1 MIQPALATCGR
12 TARIV
17 EAILDG
23 VETPVDRAH
32 IAACATCGRESARAL
47 RFTRS
52 LPAAAAAV
60 ADAIPDPVLLRRQHV
75 GVRIGRFNLRMAP
88 LATLAGAVAVGL
100 LIAAVIG
107 TRSHPPASPL
117 ANAFASAAMATE
129 GLAPLGFVCGSIDVE
144 TLCRSAAPDHVH
156 LVTLTVT
163 DGFVVGVEARIEST
177 DGTDLD
183 LRGVDDLLARI
194 AAAVLTPD
202 VRTAA
207 TGWIRDAYPTCGA
220 SCSSDREEIGLA
232 MARESQSVTLTL
244 RER

>member
-1 MIQPALATCGR
+1 MIQRGLARCGR
-12 TARIV
+12 TSRIV
-17 EAILDG
+17 AAILDG

-32 IAACATCGRESARAL
+32 IAACAMCGRESERAVS
-47 RFTRS
+47 FTRS
-52 LPAAAAAV
+52 LPIAAAAV
-60 ADAIPDPVLLRRQHV
+60 GDGIPDPVLLRRQQF
-75 GVRIGRFNLRMAP
+75 GVRIGGYLRMGP
-88 LATLAGAVAVGL
+88 VATLAGAVAVGL
-100 LIAAVIG
+100 LVATVIG
-107 TRSHPPASPL
+107 TRSQPPASPL
-117 ANAFASAAMATE
+117 PNAFASPSTATE
-129 GLAPLGFVCGSIDVE
+129 GLAPLGFVCGSMDVE

-163 DGFVVGVEARIEST
+163 DGLVVGVEARIEST

-207 TGWIRDAYPTCGA
+207 TDWIRDAYPTCGG

-232 MARESQSVTLTL
+232 MARERHSVTLTL

>member
-1 MIQPALATCGR
+1 
-12 TARIV
+12 
-17 EAILDG
+17 
-23 VETPVDRAH
+23 
-32 IAACATCGRESARAL
+32 
-47 RFTRS
+47 
-52 LPAAAAAV
+52 
-60 ADAIPDPVLLRRQHV
+60 LLRRQQF
-75 GVRIGRFNLRMAP
+75 GVRIGGFDLRMAP
-88 LATLAGAVAVGL
+88 VATLAGAVAVGL
-100 LIAAVIG
+100 LVATVIG
-107 TRSHPPASPL
+107 TRSQPPASPL
-117 ANAFASAAMATE
+117 PNAFASPSTATE
-129 GLAPLGFVCGSIDVE
+129 GLAPLGFVCGSMDVE

-163 DGFVVGVEARIEST
+163 DGLVVGVEARIEST

-207 TGWIRDAYPTCGA
+207 TDWIRDAYPTCGG

-232 MARESQSVTLTL
+232 MARERHSVTLTL